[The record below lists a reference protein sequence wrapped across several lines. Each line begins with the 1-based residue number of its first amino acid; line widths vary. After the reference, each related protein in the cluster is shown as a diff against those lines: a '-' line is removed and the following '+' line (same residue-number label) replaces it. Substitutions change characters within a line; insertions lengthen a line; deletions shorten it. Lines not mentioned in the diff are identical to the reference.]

1 MNCYDCATHAMTTT
15 AVALCVECGVA
26 LCIEHADVTPRRLAR
41 RGAMNRTIP
50 VEPAARTV
58 RCHLCQAAV
67 DATSGLS
74 GRVAAPVHTGRA
86 PARR

>member
-1 MNCYDCATHAMTTT
+1 MNCYDCATRAMTTT
-15 AVALCVECGVA
+15 AVALCVDCGVA
-26 LCIEHADVTPRRLAR
+26 LCIEHADVTPRRLTR

-58 RCHLCQAAV
+58 RCRLCQAAV

-74 GRVAAPVHTGRA
+74 GRVTAPVDRGRA